1 MPTSVSAVIAA
12 AIAAIAAV
20 ALTACGLNVSTP
32 DLFLLTRTGQGN
44 PLTLLVNDD
53 GTIRCNGGKA
63 KMLANQL
70 LLQARDLSST
80 LDKDARR
87 SLRLPRTANTVFDYT
102 IKLPDGTIT
111 FPDRAGASRPE
122 LAQAQLFAV
131 QAAQSACGLS

>member
-1 MPTSVSAVIAA
+1 MPISVTAVIAA
-12 AIAAIAAV
+12 ALAAAV
-20 ALTACGLNVSTP
+20 LLTGCGLNVSTP

-44 PLTLLVNDD
+44 TLTLLVNDD
-53 GTIRCNGGKA
+53 GTSRCNGGKA

-70 LLQARDLSST
+70 LLQARDLST
-80 LDKDARR
+80 ALDKDAKAN
-87 SLRLPRTANTVFDYT
+87 LRLPRAANTVFDYT

-111 FPDRAGASRPE
+111 FPDRAGASLPE

>member
-1 MPTSVSAVIAA
+1 MPTSVSIAIAA
-12 AIAAIAAV
+12 ALATAV
-20 ALTACGLNVSTP
+20 LLTGCGLNVSTP

-44 PLTLLVNDD
+44 TLQLLVNDD

-63 KMLANQL
+63 KMLADQL
-70 LLQARDLSST
+70 LLRARDLSTT
-80 LDKDARR
+80 LGKDAKGNL
-87 SLRLPRTANTVFDYT
+87 SLPRAANSVFDYT

-111 FPDRAGASRPE
+111 FPDTAGASHAE